1 MERLFSEAKHIVE
14 EGMRQ
19 NILLKKLEKILQV
32 RYAYKRGFCLNKA
45 TLARA
50 LSICPYEEVYGLCN
64 MIKYFQNQ
72 SMAAEESKQKRSKN

>member
-19 NILLKKLEKILQV
+19 KTPIEKLEKILQV

-50 LSICPYEEVYGLCN
+50 LNICPYEEVYGLCN

>member
-50 LSICPYEEVYGLCN
+50 LNICPYEEVYGLCN